1 MSVINAK
8 SLREKTSQE
17 LQDQMM
23 LEKKR
28 LFDGIVK
35 GASGESIK
43 AHEKRDGRRLIARI
57 QSLLR
62 ERVRRGELDKKI
74 AELTPKAE
82 KATLRYSKLVKAVD
96 TRAAEIKAEL
106 AKPAANRKVKP
117 MLKRAR
123 TRLHMGEAAP
133 ADRAAIRLAEAKRL
147 RACLD
152 REDMG
157 QTR

>member
-43 AHEKRDGRRLIARI
+43 AHEKREGRRLIARI
-57 QSLLR
+57 QSCSVN
-62 ERVRRGELDKKI
+62 ERAAPNSTRRSRD
-74 AELTPKAE
+74 LTPKAE
-82 KATLRYSKLVKAVD
+82 KATLA
-96 TRAAEIKAEL
+96 
-106 AKPAANRKVKP
+106 
-117 MLKRAR
+117 
-123 TRLHMGEAAP
+123 
-133 ADRAAIRLAEAKRL
+133 L
-147 RACLD
+147 RQA
-152 REDMG
+152 G
-157 QTR
+157 